1 MKSLKIEN
9 KKSSLQRTE
18 SWSTTL
24 KGKRWDQKK
33 SMKVE
38 GIMRAECALN
48 RNLIFQE
55 VNDELIV

>member
-18 SWSTTL
+18 SWRTTL

-33 SMKVE
+33 SMKGGTNNESRV
-38 GIMRAECALN
+38 R
-48 RNLIFQE
+48 FK
-55 VNDELIV
+55 